1 MRAVGQQALGP
12 EAQGSSPASM
22 PKVPL
27 PRTRPTASVLM
38 ASLGLNAGALRDQSP
53 DPLSDVS
60 AAVRKMFAM
69 LQPSDTKMAS
79 ASPDGG
85 VSNDGRESFP
95 VPGMRQTAVYDI
107 VARTVYMPDG
117 TRLEAHSG
125 LGELLD
131 DPSHVHIRDRGAT
144 PPQMYELTLREKP
157 FHGVEALRMKPV
169 GEGDLFGRSGLL
181 AHSYLMGPRGDSN
194 GCVSFKDYEA
204 FLKAYKA
211 GEVKRLI
218 VVTSLSDQAMADA
231 RKN

>member
-1 MRAVGQQALGP
+1 MLMANLGP
-12 EAQGSSPASM
+12 
-22 PKVPL
+22 
-27 PRTRPTASVLM
+27 
-38 ASLGLNAGALRDQSP
+38 NAGALRDQSP

-69 LQPSDTKMAS
+69 LQPSDTKVAS
-79 ASPDGG
+79 VSPDGG

-95 VPGMRQTAVYDI
+95 IPGMRQTAVYDI

-131 DPSHVHIRDRGAT
+131 DPGHVHIRDKGAT
-144 PPQMYELTLREKP
+144 PPQMYELTLREKR

-204 FLKAYKA
+204 FLTAYKA
-211 GEVKRLI
+211 GDVKRLI
-218 VVTSLSDQAMADA
+218 VVTSLSDQATADA